1 MTVQTIDPATARDL
15 KGNDVLPELVA
26 IDDRYLPMPNVG
38 DTADLTFPAPPARAE
53 QERAVFLH
61 SRGYYKLHLSGTG
74 DPDTKLLDAI
84 ENTPGA
90 AARFA
95 ATQFGQWQIA
105 KGENPDSRTPLP
117 K

>member
-1 MTVQTIDPATARDL
+1 
-15 KGNDVLPELVA
+15 
-26 IDDRYLPMPNVG
+26 MPNIG
-38 DTADLTFPAPPARAE
+38 DTADLTFHAPKPQAG

-61 SRGYYKLHLSGTG
+61 SRGYYKLHVSGTG

-84 ENTPGA
+84 ENSPGA

-95 ATQFGQWQIA
+95 ATRFGQWQIA
-105 KGENPDSRTPLP
+105 KQQNNDSSTPLQ